1 MKTAINSQASDSQS
15 GSAQSAGPQSTNAQ
29 STNTESLGP
38 ILIGIEGLAVSEEE
52 SSWLKHPA
60 VGGVVL
66 FTRNFHDCEQLC
78 DLTASII
85 AISGRDLLICVDHEG
100 GRVQRFRDGFTRL
113 PPLAILGR
121 MYAESPQMACDYAY
135 RHARV
140 MATELLVCGVDLS
153 FAPVLDVGL
162 RSVIIGDRAFD
173 AATDVIVEL
182 ARSYIAGMHDAGMS
196 ATGKHFPGHGSI
208 EADSHTDDVS
218 DPRPMPEIE
227 ALDLEPFAAL
237 TEDLDAMMMA
247 HVLYPAVDDLPA
259 GYSPFWI
266 QTLLR
271 KKLGY
276 RGTVFSDDLG
286 MFAAEIAG
294 SMAERVRISLQ
305 AGCDS
310 ALVCH
315 PEDVRKLLAESDDTF
330 AASSTDQA
338 LRRLKGK
345 NTLSREELESVAEW
359 QQWKNSIMQLEQSKW
374 A

>member
-1 MKTAINSQASDSQS
+1 MSSSDNKQ
-15 GSAQSAGPQSTNAQ
+15 T
-29 STNTESLGP
+29 TNTDLLGP
-38 ILIGIEGLAVSEEE
+38 VLIGLEGLEVTDEE
-52 SSWLKHPA
+52 SHWLQHPA

-66 FTRNFHDCEQLC
+66 FTRNFHDREQLC
-78 DLTASII
+78 ELTASII
-85 AISGRDLLICVDHEG
+85 EISGRDLLICVDHEG
-100 GRVQRFRDGFTRL
+100 GRVQRFKDGFTRL

-121 MYAESPQMACDYAY
+121 VYAESAQMACDYAY

-140 MATELLVCGVDLS
+140 MATELLICGVDLS

-162 RSVIIGDRAFD
+162 RSVIIGDRAF
-173 AATDVIVEL
+173 AADTDVITEL
-182 ARSYIAGMHDAGMS
+182 ARSYIAGMHDAGMK
-196 ATGKHFPGHGSI
+196 ATGKHFPGHGSV

-218 DPRPMPEIE
+218 DPRCLQEIE
-227 ALDLEPFAAL
+227 ELDLAPFAAL
-237 TEDLDAMMMA
+237 TDELDAMMMA
-247 HVLYPAVDDLPA
+247 HVLYPAVDERPA

-276 RGTVFSDDLG
+276 SGTVFSDDLG
-286 MFAAEIAG
+286 MFAAQIAG
-294 SMAERVRISLQ
+294 SLAERVRISLA
-305 AGCDS
+305 AGCDA

-315 PEDVRKLLAESDDTF
+315 PQDVRKLLAESDENYTN
-330 AASSTDQA
+330 SNTDQA
-338 LRRLKGK
+338 LRRLQGK

>member
-1 MKTAINSQASDSQS
+1 MSQNSGGA
-15 GSAQSAGPQSTNAQ
+15 
-29 STNTESLGP
+29 LGP
-38 ILIGIEGLAVSEEE
+38 LLIGLEGLQVSAEERE
-52 SSWLKHPA
+52 WLQHPA

-66 FTRNFHDCEQLC
+66 FTRNFSDNGQLC
-78 DLTASII
+78 DLTAAII
-85 AISGRDLLICVDHEG
+85 EHSGRDLLICVDHEG
-100 GRVQRFRDGFTRL
+100 GRVQRFKDGFTRL

-140 MATELLVCGVDLS
+140 MASELLVCGVDLS
-153 FAPVLDVGL
+153 FAPVLDVGQ
-162 RSVIIGDRAFD
+162 RSIIIGDRAFD
-173 AATDVIVEL
+173 PQPDIIIEL
-182 ARSYIAGMHDAGMS
+182 AKSYIAGMHDAGMS

-218 DPRPMPEIE
+218 DPRSMEQIE
-227 ALDLEPFAAL
+227 ALDLAPFTAL
-237 TEDLDAMMMA
+237 AGELDAVMMA
-247 HVLYPAVDDLPA
+247 HVLYPAVDKWPA

-271 KKLGY
+271 KKLAY

-294 SMAERVRISLQ
+294 SLAERVRISLQ

-315 PEDVRKLLAESDDTF
+315 PKDVRQLLAESDESYAD
-330 AASSTDQA
+330 ADQA
-338 LRRLKGK
+338 LRRLKSK
-345 NTLSREELESVAEW
+345 SALSRQELESVAEW
-359 QQWKNSIMQLEQSKW
+359 QHWKNSIQQLEQSKW